1 MSNFLVIAT
10 VTATL
15 GQVLR
20 NVVRNDV
27 NGAEVTSVD
36 PANSNGLPPTR
47 VNVYLYQVLPN
58 AALRNADLP
67 TRRDDGSLMQRPNV
81 ALDLYYLLTFFGDD
95 SRLEPQRMLGSVVS
109 HCRHIP
115 CSQGMK
121 LSAPLAILASTF
133 WLDQTWGCFGDGKI
147 HTVDALHG

>member
-1 MSNFLVIAT
+1 MSNFLAIAT

-47 VNVYLYQVLPN
+47 VNVYLYQV
-58 AALRNADLP
+58 AQCSSSER
-67 TRRDDGSLMQRPNV
+67 GS
-81 ALDLYYLLTFFGDD
+81 AHSSG
-95 SRLEPQRMLGSVVS
+95 
-109 HCRHIP
+109 
-115 CSQGMK
+115 
-121 LSAPLAILASTF
+121 
-133 WLDQTWGCFGDGKI
+133 
-147 HTVDALHG
+147 